1 MREPVRRWLIGP
13 LTRIGARRLR
23 RMADVH
29 PYYEV
34 HRAAMEAAM
43 RQRLELADDKLR
55 ETLPLANTAVL
66 QFEIMAELEIVLS
79 QMPYVGG
86 DESRMSDFFMR
97 FLGFLAIGRVLRR
110 HGVPPA
116 VIGTIQLHSYQ
127 AQLMSVPEAE
137 RMAAG
142 RQFMSAEN
150 REFVR
155 EQAKLSREERYAGDF
170 VYDFVE
176 PGPGE
181 DFEFGVNYR
190 ACGFCKFAERHGDRE
205 ILPNLCGLDFAAY
218 DARGIKLERT
228 QTLAGGASHCNFR
241 FTTKQS

>member
-1 MREPVRRWLIGP
+1 
-13 LTRIGARRLR
+13 
-23 RMADVH
+23 MAEVH
-29 PYYEV
+29 PYYQV

-43 RQRLELADDKLR
+43 RQRLELADGKLR
-55 ETLPLANTAVL
+55 EALPLTDPALIEAEV
-66 QFEIMAELEIVLS
+66 MAEFDVVLS

-86 DESRMSDFFMR
+86 DASRMSDFFMR
-97 FLGFLAIGRVLRR
+97 FLGFMAIGRVLRR

-116 VIGTIQLHSYQ
+116 VIGTIELDSYQ
-127 AQLMSVPEAE
+127 TQLMTVPEDE
-137 RMAAG
+137 RLAAG

-155 EQAKLSREERYAGDF
+155 EQAQLSRDERYAGDF
-170 VYDFVE
+170 VYDYVE

-241 FTTKQS
+241 FTTKEE

>member
-1 MREPVRRWLIGP
+1 
-13 LTRIGARRLR
+13 
-23 RMADVH
+23 
-29 PYYEV
+29 
-34 HRAAMEAAM
+34 MEASM
-43 RQRLELADDKLR
+43 QQRLELADGKLR
-55 ETLPLANTAVL
+55 EALPLTDAAL
-66 QFEIMAELEIVLS
+66 LEAEIMAEFDIVLS

-86 DESRMSDFFMR
+86 DASRMSDFFMR
-97 FLGFLAIGRVLRR
+97 LLGFMAIGRVLHR

-116 VIGTIQLHSYQ
+116 VIGTIELDSYR
-127 AQLMSVPEAE
+127 AQLMTVPEDE
-137 RMAAG
+137 RLAAG

-150 REFVR
+150 RALVR
-155 EQAKLSREERYAGDF
+155 EQAELSRDERYAGDF

-181 DFEFGVNYR
+181 DFEFGINYR

-205 ILPNLCGLDFAAY
+205 ILPNICGLDFAAY

-241 FTTKQS
+241 FTTKQG